1 MRNDDLD
8 KILLS
13 EKRIE
18 ASPLFAANV
27 MARIEA
33 EGSMTRRGLFQYVCF
48 ALATAVLMIAAV
60 RVFPAK
66 SVLYALNSATNTLG
80 QWIIAP
86 PDIVLWNAFAAAL
99 GSVLG
104 TMLLIWLSLRLC
116 GARS

>member
-1 MRNDDLD
+1 MRIDDLD

-18 ASPLFAANV
+18 ASPSFTIDV
-27 MARIEA
+27 MERIKTEA
-33 EGSMTRRGLFQYVCF
+33 SMMRRGSFQYICF
-48 ALATAVLMIAAV
+48 ALATVVLMIAAIWI
-60 RVFPAK
+60 FPATP
-66 SVLYALNSATNTLG
+66 VLYALNSASYTLG

-86 PDIVLWNAFAAAL
+86 PDMVLWNAFAAAL